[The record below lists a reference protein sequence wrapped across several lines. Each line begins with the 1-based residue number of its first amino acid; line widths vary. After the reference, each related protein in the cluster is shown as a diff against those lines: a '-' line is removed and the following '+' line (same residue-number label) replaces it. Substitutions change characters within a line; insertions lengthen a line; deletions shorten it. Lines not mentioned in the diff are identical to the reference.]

1 MMEGWRKYTKK
12 EIDEMKEA
20 FAAGKHIFHKI
31 HDMPGFLRN
40 MILKKIAEFVRTEGQ
55 LHNSKE
61 KIDAFVDYYYETLKM
76 PGMMDLG

>member
-1 MMEGWRKYTKK
+1 MNMMEGWRKYTKK

-40 MILKKIAEFVRTEGQ
+40 MILKKIAEFVRTEG
-55 LHNSKE
+55 
-61 KIDAFVDYYYETLKM
+61 
-76 PGMMDLG
+76 